1 MVASIPPPT
10 LSSLLPAF
18 LAQLPASFASPK
30 PPPSLPPLLT
40 PLTRSRLTHLS
51 FNLTTE
57 NSWLSLLTWSSTPS
71 DGQTLQEHLASQDY
85 YFLHQPP
92 SPNTFVNKGY
102 RRLDSE
108 TLQCLVSV
116 PELEVVVLYQFVA
129 DDLISEEG
137 EIGNAWKVHDVR
149 LADDEEEA
157 FLRAGGFWS
166 SIDAA
171 EEEFRT
177 VPKYGGYSYG
187 NNDSNNNLYQPQ
199 KQEAVDDED
208 SDDDYW
214 GRYDDE
220 ETESVAGDEEPRP
233 AVTNH
238 HHHQQLQQQQ
248 PQSHVQIAA
257 SLLARRVLQGQ
268 TEERQQEE
276 EEDKEEEEYYARYA
290 NVEPV
295 LDNPTPTTVPQT
307 TGTEGIDRRDSIS
320 TNLTSASTTFDAQ
333 TMSTPLTAFT
343 HPSTKVSPV
352 IQATT
357 LANHPTVTSS
367 HSHSNPKPEI
377 ATAKRVVAGLES
389 AAEVHTQNEVAIQQH
404 VSTSVKSLYRLWK
417 AGGMDCEEFG
427 RFLEREVEVLKV
439 VEEAGELGS

>member
-171 EEEFRT
+171 EEEFRI

-220 ETESVAGDEEPRP
+220 ETESVAGGEEPGP
-233 AVTNH
+233 A
-238 HHHQQLQQQQ
+238 
-248 PQSHVQIAA
+248 IAA

-276 EEDKEEEEYYARYA
+276 EGDKEEEEYYARYA

>member
-57 NSWLSLLTWSSTPS
+57 NSWLSLLTWSSNPS
-71 DGQTLQEHLASQDY
+71 DGQLLQEHLASQDY

-92 SPNTFVNKGY
+92 SPNTFLSKGF

-108 TLQCLVSV
+108 TLQCLISI
-116 PELEVVVLYQFVA
+116 PELELVVLYQFVA
-129 DDLISEEG
+129 DDLISESG

-149 LADDEEEA
+149 LADEDV
-157 FLRAGGFWS
+157 FLSGGRFLE

-171 EEEFRT
+171 EEQFRS
-177 VPKYGGYSYG
+177 VPKYTAGYTFG
-187 NNDSNNNLYQPQ
+187 SNFQQ
-199 KQEAVDDED
+199 SQRQEEEDDDE
-208 SDDDYW
+208 DDDYW

-220 ETESVAGDEEPRP
+220 ETESVAGDEDARP
-233 AVTNH
+233 PVTNH
-238 HHHQQLQQQQ
+238 QYQQ

-257 SLLARRVLQGQ
+257 SLLARRVLQEQ
-268 TEERQQEE
+268 TDQEQQQKE

-295 LDNPTPTTVPQT
+295 LDNPTPTTAA
-307 TGTEGIDRRDSIS
+307 EGLDRRDSIS
-320 TNLTSASTTFDAQ
+320 TNITSASTTFDAQ

-352 IQATT
+352 ITATT
-357 LANHPTVTSS
+357 TINNHAS
-367 HSHSNPKPEI
+367 HHPKPEV
-377 ATAKRVVAGLES
+377 ATAKKIVAGLES
-389 AAEVHTQNEVAIQQH
+389 AAEVHTQGEVAIQQH
-404 VSTSVKSLYRLWK
+404 VSTSIKSLYRLWK
-417 AGGMDCEEFG
+417 AGGMDGEEFG
-427 RFLEREVEVLKV
+427 RFLEREVEVLRV